1 MGTTAGEFIQEL
13 TRAHDMIVI
22 GGLAIIAS
30 VISQK
35 MSTQP
40 ISLSTNSAHL
50 LTASRRMKAIT
61 SLFPLLLLASCVST
75 TDLTTSQKFNKADK
89 DGSGSV
95 SRSEATKLIIADAF
109 SLYDTD
115 GDGFVT
121 EKEFLASGGKPENFR
136 KINKSGTG
144 KITLAEAQSSPLVF
158 NTFVVAFDEAD
169 ANKDGQVTLAE
180 YQSYLALRDAAVR

>member
-1 MGTTAGEFIQEL
+1 
-13 TRAHDMIVI
+13 
-22 GGLAIIAS
+22 
-30 VISQK
+30 
-35 MSTQP
+35 
-40 ISLSTNSAHL
+40 
-50 LTASRRMKAIT
+50 MKAIT

-75 TDLTTSQKFNKADK
+75 SDLTTSQKFNKADK

>member
-1 MGTTAGEFIQEL
+1 
-13 TRAHDMIVI
+13 
-22 GGLAIIAS
+22 
-30 VISQK
+30 
-35 MSTQP
+35 
-40 ISLSTNSAHL
+40 
-50 LTASRRMKAIT
+50 MKAIT
-61 SLFPLLLLASCVST
+61 TLFPVLLLASCAST
-75 TDLTTSQKFNKADK
+75 STPTPAQKFNKADK

-95 SRSEATKLIIADAF
+95 SRSEATSLIIADAF
-109 SLYDTD
+109 ALYDAD

-169 ANKDGQVTLAE
+169 INKDGQVTLAE
-180 YQSYLALRDAAVR
+180 YQTYIKLRDAAVR

>member
-1 MGTTAGEFIQEL
+1 
-13 TRAHDMIVI
+13 
-22 GGLAIIAS
+22 
-30 VISQK
+30 
-35 MSTQP
+35 
-40 ISLSTNSAHL
+40 
-50 LTASRRMKAIT
+50 MKAIT
-61 SLFPLLLLASCVST
+61 SLLPLLLLASCVST
-75 TDLTTSQKFNKADK
+75 SNPTPAQKFKKADK
-89 DGSGSV
+89 DASGSV
-95 SRSEATKLIIADAF
+95 SRSEATHLIIADAF
-109 SLYDTD
+109 SLYDAN

-169 ANKDGQVTLAE
+169 TNKDGQVTWAE